1 MRPKIFI
8 VADWYVPGYK
18 AGGLITA
25 LSNLADF
32 IGGAFTLFIFTRD
45 RDLTDKSPYADVP
58 RMNWESVGKARV
70 LYTSDL
76 SLRHIRKRI
85 FEVMPDIIYLNSFF
99 STLTIK
105 TLFLRKLGLL
115 PDCAFVVAPR
125 GELSP
130 GALEIK
136 SLKKTVYR
144 DCALRT
150 GLYSDVVWHASSA
163 LEGEHISTAL
173 RSQRGKPQLIH
184 IASDLPSLDWL
195 RATGRPSK
203 GPKSAGAR
211 FLFLSRISPM
221 KNLLFAIEML
231 RDLKGHVELDIFG
244 PIDDQEY
251 WKDCQKQFGS
261 LPTNIVVRYRG
272 MVPRQLVSTVA
283 LDYDFFLLP
292 TLGENFGYVILEAM
306 AAGCPV
312 IVSDQTPWRHLAE
325 QKVGWALPLDEIR
338 LWRSVLQQCVDMEP
352 EAYATLSLRARAFV
366 EEWAT
371 ATNRGDETVQ
381 LFRRALERKSQG
393 NHPSSLGESRG

>member
-1 MRPKIFI
+1 
-8 VADWYVPGYK
+8 
-18 AGGLITA
+18 
-25 LSNLADF
+25 
-32 IGGAFTLFIFTRD
+32 
-45 RDLTDKSPYADVP
+45 
-58 RMNWESVGKARV
+58 
-70 LYTSDL
+70 
-76 SLRHIRKRI
+76 
-85 FEVMPDIIYLNSFF
+85 
-99 STLTIK
+99 
-105 TLFLRKLGLL
+105 
-115 PDCAFVVAPR
+115 
-125 GELSP
+125 
-130 GALEIK
+130 
-136 SLKKTVYR
+136 
-144 DCALRT
+144 
-150 GLYSDVVWHASSA
+150 
-163 LEGEHISTAL
+163 
-173 RSQRGKPQLIH
+173 
-184 IASDLPSLDWL
+184 
-195 RATGRPSK
+195 
-203 GPKSAGAR
+203 
-211 FLFLSRISPM
+211 M
-221 KNLLFAIEML
+221 KNLLFALEML